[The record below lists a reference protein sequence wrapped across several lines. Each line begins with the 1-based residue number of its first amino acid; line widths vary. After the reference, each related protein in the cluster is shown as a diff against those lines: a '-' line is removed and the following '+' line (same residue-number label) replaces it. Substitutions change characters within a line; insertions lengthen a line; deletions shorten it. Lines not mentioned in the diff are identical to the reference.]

1 MDVFNQMFG
10 GICIAFEPNNILF
23 CFLGVLLGTLVGVL
37 PGLGPL
43 ATISL
48 VLPLTFHLTPTTA
61 IIMLAGIYYG
71 AMYGGSTTSILV
83 NIPGEAASVV
93 TCIDGYQM
101 ARKGRAGPALGIS
114 AFGSFIAGT
123 FSIIALM
130 FVAPPL
136 AEAALRF
143 GPPENF
149 SLVVLGLVLFSRL
162 SSGPINK
169 SLLMVGIGLFLGT
182 IGTDSMTGTTR
193 FTFETLTLMDGIGLI
208 PLIMGIFGIGE
219 VLSNLEA
226 ETPTDVYKAKI
237 THILPTR
244 DDWNESKW
252 AIMRGTII
260 GFFIGLIPGG
270 GAILSS
276 FTAYAVEKRLS
287 KTPEKFGTGM
297 IAGVAAP
304 EAANN
309 SAFGGACVPLL
320 TLGIPGNATMAVL
333 MGALMIHGI
342 QPGPMMIQQHPDL
355 FWGVLGSMYI
365 GNAMLL
371 ILNLPLIRLWVQVLR
386 VPYGILFPLIFLFCL
401 IGSYSMKKNL
411 SDMWVMVIFGIIGY
425 LMKKYKYEAPP
436 LVLAFVLGTRIEE
449 SLRRSLLI
457 SNGSP
462 LIFLQHP
469 ISATFMIFTAVL
481 LLSPFISSV
490 RRKLR
495 STAKV
500 QKLAKRI

>member
-1 MDVFNQMFG
+1 MLNDLLMGVS
-10 GICIAFEPNNILF
+10 IALEPNNILF
-23 CFLGVLLGTLVGVL
+23 CFIGVLLGTLVGVL

-48 VLPLTFHLTPTTA
+48 VLPITFHLHPTTA

-83 NIPGEAASVV
+83 NIPGEAASVI

-101 ARKGRAGPALGIS
+101 ARQGRAGPALGIS

-130 FVAPPL
+130 LVAPPL
-136 AEAALRF
+136 AEMALKF
-143 GPPENF
+143 GPPEYF
-149 SLVVLGLVLFSRL
+149 SLVILGLTLFSYL
-162 SSGPINK
+162 SSGPMNK
-169 SLLMVGIGLFLGT
+169 ALLMVGFGLFLGT
-182 IGTDSMTGTTR
+182 IGTDSLTGTTR
-193 FTFETLTLMDGIGLI
+193 FTFDSVTLMDGIGLI

-219 VLSNLEA
+219 VLSNLEM
-226 ETPTDVYKAKI
+226 ESRKDIYSGKI
-237 THILPTR
+237 TRVLPTLQ
-244 DDWNESKW
+244 DWADSKW
-252 AIMRGTII
+252 AIIRGSLI
-260 GFFIGLIPGG
+260 GFFIGILPGG

-276 FTAYAVEKRLS
+276 FTAYAIEKRLS

-309 SAFGGACVPLL
+309 SAFGGSCVPLL

-333 MGALMIHGI
+333 MGALMIHGV
-342 QPGPMMIQQHPDL
+342 QPGPMMMTQHSGL
-355 FWGVLGSMYI
+355 FWGVLASMYI

-371 ILNLPLIRLWVQVLR
+371 ILNLPLIALWVQVLR
-386 VPYGILFPLIFLFCL
+386 VPYGVLFPLIFLFCL
-401 IGSYSMKKNL
+401 IGSYSMKNNVW
-411 SDMWVMVIFGIIGY
+411 DMFVMVVFGVIGY
-425 LMKKYKYEAPP
+425 LMKKYKYEAPA
-436 LVLAFVLGTRIEE
+436 LILAFVLGTRIEE

-462 LIFLQHP
+462 LIFFQRP
-469 ISATFMIFTAVL
+469 ISALFITGVIL
-481 LLSPFISSV
+481 ILSSPLISSFI
-490 RRKLR
+490 R
-495 STAKV
+495 SRGSGLKGRSV
-500 QKLAKRI
+500 